1 VDCARVI
8 CLCLERSGV
17 WRVFVPGGIPERVSD
32 LKVREKKPGK
42 KTSARKTVQK
52 KKVVRKPKDLPVGK
66 RAVRVPGP
74 GTPGLNGEGLY
85 ASLFENNHAI
95 MLLIDP
101 RDGKIVDANPAACS
115 FYGYTKAGI
124 LKKKITDINT
134 LTRMQVF
141 REMGLAKTER
151 RNYFLFR
158 HRLSSGETRDVEV
171 YSGPV
176 TVRGRRLLYS
186 IVHDITARKRTEE
199 ALLESEEKFRA
210 LADHVPVGIII
221 HRGGILQ
228 YVGREAARLMG
239 YEDPDEA
246 IGRSILE
253 FIPEEDRSWIADI
266 TRRRIAGESV
276 PTQYEARLAKRD
288 GSIIEVLIFAMLI
301 EYGGGQATLTAFVDI
316 TERKRASEA
325 LLQSERRFQGLFR
338 AAPIGIGLVHN
349 RIIDWTN
356 EDLHQMTGYPA
367 EELMGRSARVLYP
380 DDAEFERVG
389 LVKYAEIRRRG
400 VGAIETR
407 WQRKDGRVIDVYL
420 SSALVDPG
428 DESAGVVF
436 TAMDITTRKRAEAY
450 LQRAQAELEKR
461 VEERTNE
468 LLLKNLQLEREIRE
482 RKKVEEALRQM
493 TEQLSML
500 LESLPIIPYSSESC
514 GGVKVTYVG
523 GTIKNI
529 TGYPPEFFTEDPAFY
544 LDHLHPDDRKQ
555 LLENLDSDR
564 QKGKGRYEYRFRIAD
579 GTYRWFADTWHCI
592 ESTGDAN
599 NYIAGV
605 WQDITEEKRL
615 RQEAEVRLQQ
625 VIQGSKMAALGEVVA
640 GVVHEINN
648 PNSFIAYN
656 VPLLEKIWTLCEPV
670 LAEYASTHPVWAG
683 QGVRFEEIRQDMTEI
698 IEAFRIGS
706 DRINKVILNLKD
718 FSRADEGIE
727 MRSVRVNDVIRRT
740 LMIVGGQIRR
750 TVSRMDLRFDDDLP
764 VIRGHFQKLEQVF
777 ANLLINACQ
786 SVKPGTQGMIAI
798 TTRYLDRLKCVA
810 IAIED
815 NGSGIEP
822 QVVSRLFDPFF
833 TTRRDEGGT
842 GLGLSVS
849 YGLVRE
855 HGGVIGVLSR
865 PGVGSRFTVFLPLS
879 REAQPVLHPSIL
891 CLNDDIELLEDLR
904 ANLTGVEAPF
914 FGLRPAS
921 PEMIAYIDGHPE
933 VDIVLYDRAAFAD
946 IAGEIKERFPLLT
959 LIRYGGEADG
969 PADYF
974 LAKPFEVQAFLEII
988 DQTGRQRL

>member
-1 VDCARVI
+1 M
-8 CLCLERSGV
+8 
-17 WRVFVPGGIPERVSD
+17 
-32 LKVREKKPGK
+32 REKKLGK
-42 KTSARKTVQK
+42 KTPARRAVQK
-52 KKVVRKPKDLPVGK
+52 KRVVRKPKYLSMKKK
-66 RAVRVPGP
+66 RARVTGT

-85 ASLFENNHAI
+85 ASLFEDNHAV

-101 RDGKIVDANPAACS
+101 KDGKIVDANAAACS
-115 FYGYTKAGI
+115 FYGYTKAEI
-124 LKKKITDINT
+124 LKKKITNINT
-134 LTRMQVF
+134 LTRKQVF
-141 REMGLAKTER
+141 KEMGLAKSGKR
-151 RNYFLFR
+151 SNFLCR

-171 YSGPV
+171 YNGPV
-176 TVRGRRLLYS
+176 TVRGRSLLYS

-221 HRGGILQ
+221 HRAGILQ
-228 YVGREAARLMG
+228 YIGREAARLMG
-239 YEDPDEA
+239 YENPDEEV
-246 IGRSILE
+246 GRSILE

-276 PTQYEARLAKRD
+276 PAQYEARLAKRD
-288 GSIIEVLIFAMLI
+288 GSIIEALIFAMLI
-301 EYGGGQATLTAFVDI
+301 DYGGEQATLTAFVDI
-316 TERKRASEA
+316 TERKRADEA
-325 LLQSERRFQGLFR
+325 LLQSERRLQSLFR

-349 RIIDWTN
+349 RIIGWTN

-367 EELMGRSARVLYP
+367 EELTGRSARVLYP
-380 DDAEFERVG
+380 DDSEFERVG
-389 LVKYAEIRRRG
+389 LEKYAEIRRRG
-400 VGAIETR
+400 MGTIETR
-407 WQRKDGRVIDVYL
+407 WQRKDGKIIDVYL
-420 SSALVDPG
+420 SSALVNPG

-436 TAMDITTRKRAEAY
+436 TAMDITARKQAEEY
-450 LQRAQAELEKR
+450 LRRAQAELEKR

-468 LLLKNLQLEREIRE
+468 LLLKNLQLEREINERE
-482 RKKVEEALRQM
+482 KMEEALRQM

-500 LESLPIIPYSSESC
+500 LESLPIIPYSCESS
-514 GGVKVTYVG
+514 GGVKITYVG
-523 GTIKNI
+523 GTIKNF
-529 TGYPPEFFTEDPAFY
+529 TGYPPESFTEDPSFY
-544 LDHLHPDDRKQ
+544 LAHLHPDDRKQ

-564 QKGKGRYEYRFRIAD
+564 QKGRGRYEYRFRIAD

-592 ESTGDAN
+592 ESDGDASD
-599 NYIAGV
+599 YIAGV

-670 LAEYASTHPVWAG
+670 LAEYASTHPGWVG
-683 QGVRFEEIRQDMTEI
+683 QGVRFNEIRQDVTEI

-718 FSRADEGIE
+718 FSRADEEIE
-727 MRSVRVNDVIRRT
+727 MRSVRVNDVIQKA

-750 TVSRMDLRFDDDLP
+750 TVSRMDLMLCDDLP
-764 VIRGHFQKLEQVF
+764 VIQGHFQKLEQVF

-786 SVKPGTQGMIAI
+786 AVKPGTQGTITV
-798 TTRYLDRLKCVA
+798 TTRYLDRLKCIAV
-810 IAIED
+810 AIED
-815 NGSGIEP
+815 NGLGIEP
-822 QVVSRLFDPFF
+822 QAVNRLFEPFF
-833 TTRRDEGGT
+833 TTRRDAGGT

-855 HGGVIGVLSR
+855 QGGVIGVLSR

-879 REAQPVLHPSIL
+879 RDAQLVLHPSIL
-891 CLNDDIELLEDLR
+891 CLNDDIDLLEDLR
-904 ANLTGVEAPF
+904 ANLSDVEVPF
-914 FGLRPAS
+914 CGLRPAS
-921 PEMIAYIDGHPE
+921 QEIIDYIDDHPE
-933 VDIVLYDRAAFAD
+933 VDIVLYERTAFD
-946 IAGEIKERFPLLT
+946 DVAGEIKGRFPLLT
-959 LIRYGGEADG
+959 LIGCGGEAGG

-974 LAKPFEVQAFLEII
+974 LAKPFEIKVFLEII
-988 DQTGRQRL
+988 DQAGRQRL